1 MTEAVSRVRSV
12 SLPVLFRKLRWA
24 ALAVVLTAPGCRRN
38 SPSSIPTFLGDDR
51 RSEVDASSLD
61 PALADAWTRLQ
72 AAWEDAPES
81 ERVPTIADEIL
92 EQNPPPELAREAL
105 HAKSAHAY
113 LHGQDVD
120 AAALAERG
128 LSWEPKADKPGDLE
142 RSLTQLRLRA
152 LARGGD
158 PQVALQELDD
168 PQWIA
173 QAGLESGALAGIRA
187 VALERDASFGPAL
200 TAYTL
205 WRASVTDDSA
215 AALYADTRIVALGRT
230 LPKAA
235 IEEEAAGLEP
245 GPARRCLEALAGGA
259 RPAADE
265 AKWVQACAGPPARVG
280 VLLPRT
286 GPLSAFADAQL
297 AAASVSAVSLSEASV
312 GGFLWR
318 DAGSSK
324 SSAASGAR
332 ALVEEGATVIVGP
345 IGASNVRAVHNAVG
359 DQVAV
364 VVPGE
369 SVGGAMG
376 VAPSLETRIDGLV
389 RLARDRGARQIMVL
403 TPDNGYGRRAL
414 KAIERSVGK
423 KAKDD
428 LVVQTYPVDT
438 TSFQPLLAPLL
449 GGLRAGGAVI
459 VPDHVTRLE
468 SVVRQLIRLDRAPS
482 ADGSEGVMVL
492 STAEGASQTGLIDD
506 RKVLSEVWIAPVAW
520 ASEGTADFEQA
531 FLDAEGHPP
540 GDQELLVFRAFER
553 ALAFS
558 AEGPPTVTLAHVGPD
573 GVIRTATQ

>member
-1 MTEAVSRVRSV
+1 MTEPPSRVRSL
-12 SLPVLFRKLRWA
+12 SLPVLFHKLRWA

-38 SPSSIPTFLGDDR
+38 PPSSIPTFLGDDR
-51 RSEVDASSLD
+51 RSDVDTAALE

-72 AAWEDAPES
+72 AAWKDAPES
-81 ERVPTIADEIL
+81 ERVPSIADEIL
-92 EQNPPPELAREAL
+92 EQNPPPGLAREAL
-105 HAKSAHAY
+105 HAKAAHAY

-120 AAALAERG
+120 AAALAQRG
-128 LSWEPKADKPGDLE
+128 LTWEPKAATPGELE

-168 PQWIA
+168 PQTPA
-173 QAGLESGALAGIRA
+173 RTGLQPGPLAGIRA
-187 VALERDASFGPAL
+187 VALERDAAFAPAL
-200 TAYTL
+200 TAYTM
-205 WRASVTDDSA
+205 WRATLADDSA
-215 AALYADTRIVALGRT
+215 AALYADTRILALGRT
-230 LPKAA
+230 LPKPA
-235 IEEEAAGLEP
+235 IQEEAAGLDP
-245 GPARRCLEALAGGA
+245 GPARRCLEALGGVGK
-259 RPAADE
+259 PGDDDAA
-265 AKWVQACAGPPARVG
+265 WVKACAGPAPRVG

-324 SSAASGAR
+324 SSAASAAR
-332 ALVEEGATVIVGP
+332 ALVDEGATVIVGP
-345 IGASNVRAVHNAVG
+345 IGASNVRAVHDAVG
-359 DQVAV
+359 NRVPV

-369 SVGGAMG
+369 AVSGAVG
-376 VAPSLETRIDGLV
+376 VAPSLEDRIDGLV
-389 RLARDRGARQIMVL
+389 RLARARGARQIMVL

-414 KAIERSVGK
+414 KAIEASVGK

-428 LVVQTYPVDT
+428 LVVQTYPVNT
-438 TSFQPLLAPLL
+438 TSFQPLITPLL

-468 SVVRQLIRLDRAPS
+468 SVVRQMIRLDRSPS

-492 STAEGASQTGLIDD
+492 STAEGVSQTQLIDD
-506 RKVLSEVWIAPVAW
+506 RKVLSEVWIAPTAW
-520 ASEGTADFEQA
+520 TSDGTADFEQA

-553 ALAFS
+553 ALAPS
-558 AEGPPTVTLAHVGPD
+558 AAALPTVTLAHVGPD